1 MRWRINDRSNSANAP
16 VTWKT
21 SLPMGAVVVDR
32 LLIEVKIDAAGLQ
45 MLDGAQEVNQGSS

>member
-1 MRWRINDRSNSANAP
+1 
-16 VTWKT
+16 
-21 SLPMGAVVVDR
+21 MGAVVVDC